1 MMLEQLGNSLLSPVP
16 RPADE
21 SCKGHFSPTELLHM
35 VDAPW
40 LLQENCINGQL
51 QALSNIST
59 FTPVSP
65 RLWSSVCVHHV
76 PEP

>member
-1 MMLEQLGNSLLSPVP
+1 
-16 RPADE
+16 
-21 SCKGHFSPTELLHM
+21 M

-59 FTPVSP
+59 FISVSP
-65 RLWSSVCVHHV
+65 RLWSSVFITYQSPTELEVSSLQWHAGDYQ
-76 PEP
+76 